1 MSVQV
6 VYKNKVKSTI
16 SGHVVIFIDDKFNYE
31 VPKSLINNDENIYL
45 KKILKNYN
53 SEYNK
58 LFTINISEK
67 KSAILIHVKKNVK
80 ECDVENLGASFYDFV
95 SKASISKIFISNN
108 IINEKNTSDFLS
120 YFTHGF
126 KLKSYKFEK

>member
-45 KKILKNYN
+45 KKIL
-53 SEYNK
+53 
-58 LFTINISEK
+58 
-67 KSAILIHVKKNVK
+67 
-80 ECDVENLGASFYDFV
+80 
-95 SKASISKIFISNN
+95 
-108 IINEKNTSDFLS
+108 
-120 YFTHGF
+120 
-126 KLKSYKFEK
+126 

>member
-16 SGHVVIFIDDKFNYE
+16 SGHVVIFADDKFNYE

-67 KSAILIHVKKNVK
+67 KSAILIHVKKM
-80 ECDVENLGASFYDFV
+80 
-95 SKASISKIFISNN
+95 
-108 IINEKNTSDFLS
+108 
-120 YFTHGF
+120 
-126 KLKSYKFEK
+126 

>member
-67 KSAILIHVKKNVK
+67 KSAILIHVKKM
-80 ECDVENLGASFYDFV
+80 
-95 SKASISKIFISNN
+95 
-108 IINEKNTSDFLS
+108 
-120 YFTHGF
+120 
-126 KLKSYKFEK
+126 

>member
-1 MSVQV
+1 MMRT
-6 VYKNKVKSTI
+6 YI
-16 SGHVVIFIDDKFNYE
+16 
-31 VPKSLINNDENIYL
+31 L

-67 KSAILIHVKKNVK
+67 KSVILIHVKNVK
-80 ECDVENLGASFYDFV
+80 ECDIENLGASFYDFV

-120 YFTHGF
+120 HI
-126 KLKSYKFEK
+126 LLMVLN

>member
-1 MSVQV
+1 MSI
-6 VYKNKVKSTI
+6 KIRLTI

-67 KSAILIHVKKNVK
+67 KSAILIQKKCK
-80 ECDVENLGASFYDFV
+80 RM
-95 SKASISKIFISNN
+95 
-108 IINEKNTSDFLS
+108 
-120 YFTHGF
+120 
-126 KLKSYKFEK
+126 